1 MESFLTAHISAS
13 AVKTNLSLLR
23 GCLAPTTKLCAVVKG
38 NCYGHGLDL
47 LLDTIAAGSDS
58 LAVVTGAEAI
68 QVRDLGYSGQLLVLF
83 SVGPYAAQDRG
94 EPLAELIARDVVLTV
109 VTQDELAA
117 VAQAGERTGKQGAV
131 HVMIDTG
138 MTRSGVPAA
147 EAPKLIESIRKSP
160 HVKLTGL
167 YTHFATADE
176 ADKSFARTQL
186 ARFTEAVAAC
196 GGGDGL
202 TLHAANSA
210 APIELPE
217 THLDMVR
224 PGVSVFGYQPARQVR
239 NKLPLRPA
247 LRLTAPLMQ
256 VKKVSP
262 DQRVGYGLTYRF
274 AGPGRIGLVP
284 VGYGD
289 GYLRCHSNRATMRVA
304 GRDVPVRGRVSM
316 DQTIVDLTDVPEA
329 KVADEVQI
337 ISTDPSSP
345 HSVQNLAAL
354 ANTIPQEITSRL
366 GGRVRKVLAEGG

>member
-13 AVKTNLSLLR
+13 AVRTNLSLLR
-23 GCLAPTTKLCAVVKG
+23 GCLARTTKLCAVVKG
-38 NCYGHGLDL
+38 DCYGHGLDL
-47 LLDTIAAGSDS
+47 LLDTIAAASDS

-68 QVRDLGYSGQLLVLF
+68 RIRDLGYSGELLVLF
-83 SVGPYAAQDRG
+83 SVGPYAAQDRP

-109 VTQDELAA
+109 VSRDELAA
-117 VAQAGERTGKQGAV
+117 VAQAGERTGKQAAV

-138 MTRSGVPAA
+138 MTRSGVTAA
-147 EAPKLIESIRKSP
+147 EAPRLVESIRKSP

-210 APIELPE
+210 ATIELPE

-224 PGVSVFGYQPARQVR
+224 TGVSVFGYQPARQVR

-256 VKKVSP
+256 VKHVPP

-289 GYLRCHSNRATMRVA
+289 GYLRSHSNRATMRVA

-329 KVADEVQI
+329 KVGDEVQI
-337 ISTDPSSP
+337 ISADPSSP